1 MLFKDIKLKSIF
13 THNGTKWVK
22 QSTRT
27 AVVHGTKR
35 VFYFGQKEEIK
46 EEIHNL
52 EEGYY
57 GS

>member
-1 MLFKDIKLKSIF
+1 MSFQDIKIGHMF
-13 THNGTKWVK
+13 EHNGTTWVK

-35 VFYFGQKEEIK
+35 VFYFSKTEEITPNIK
-46 EEIHNL
+46 V